1 MPLTGA
7 IFLHDLRE
15 FNSQL
20 KDARTRKAHCTFYEI
35 NIDYERLFSI
45 TSIFFCFIEKCWML
59 KRFCWDETRL
69 EWKTAHHRGQMDD
82 RTRDRDHNSI
92 TANKMWPSSAVWH
105 AFANVCVCVCLI
117 GSAWTHLAPWRWH
130 QSTEENWRG
139 WRESGDQAELPSRSV
154 CPWWP
159 ARAYT
164 HMHARMHTH
173 THKDKRIGRWELKFL
188 CCTSGTHYQDGCHPV
203 HQSLLPRWNTNSLS
217 ASLA

>member
-1 MPLTGA
+1 
-7 IFLHDLRE
+7 
-15 FNSQL
+15 
-20 KDARTRKAHCTFYEI
+20 
-35 NIDYERLFSI
+35 
-45 TSIFFCFIEKCWML
+45 ML

-164 HMHARMHTH
+164 HMHARTHTH
-173 THKDKRIGRWELKFL
+173 TRTKTKESAGESWNSSAARQVLITRTVAIL
-188 CCTSGTHYQDGCHPV
+188 CINPSSPVGILIASLPVLLSSTQTYSNCNAKNVTSGT
-203 HQSLLPRWNTNSLS
+203 R
-217 ASLA
+217 